1 LCARPKAALR
11 MGPSSNDNRNQPA
24 VISLCRLA
32 NEHSGLAGV
41 GFCYWT
47 GNRASRRKDG
57 AMFESIRRLLS
68 EDNFMPH
75 GMCYLWQPG
84 VLGLHVVSDALITLA
99 YFAISFML
107 AYFVHQRKD
116 LQFPWMFI
124 CFAVFIVACGGT
136 HLMEV
141 WVIWHPTYWLSGSI
155 KALTALASVPTA
167 ILLVKL
173 IPQVLQL
180 PSPSALRNSYAEL
193 EREIAERAR
202 AESAVRRLNERL
214 EERVAERTRELEAA
228 NRILR
233 ETRLAAMQQERLRAL
248 GQMASGIAHDIN
260 NALAPAALNS
270 RLLLERDGRLS
281 DDTRDCLADICR
293 SVGDVMHTVAR
304 LTDFYRAREPQF
316 LPAPVQLN
324 RLLHQVVDLTHA
336 RWHDMPQERGFVVN
350 IEMSVG
356 ADLPPILGV
365 ESEIRD
371 ALMNLIL
378 NAVDAMPEGGTLTLR
393 LYTVTQ
399 PSVELNESEE
409 HQETG
414 GRAGARPL
422 ARVRVDVCDT
432 GVGMTEEIQRK
443 CLQPLYTTKGERGT
457 GLGLAMV
464 YGMVQR
470 HRAEIEIQSEPRKGS
485 TMSLIFPVAA
495 ATSSSAAQHTTPLP
509 AAQSLRV
516 LVVDDDPG
524 VSKSLRRVLE
534 ADGHRVTVA
543 DGGQAG
549 IDTFVAAAQLG
560 EPFALVLADM
570 GMPYV
575 DGRKVAAAIK
585 TKSPI
590 TPIVLVTGWGQN
602 ISTPGELPLHV
613 DRVLGK
619 PPDVDELRRAIVELT
634 VEAAI

>member
-1 LCARPKAALR
+1 
-11 MGPSSNDNRNQPA
+11 
-24 VISLCRLA
+24 
-32 NEHSGLAGV
+32 
-41 GFCYWT
+41 
-47 GNRASRRKDG
+47 
-57 AMFESIRRLLS
+57 MFESIRRLLS

-84 VLGLHVVSDALITLA
+84 VLGLHVVSDTLITLA
-99 YFAISFML
+99 YFAISFTL
-107 AYFVHQRKD
+107 AHFVHKRKD
-116 LQFPWMFI
+116 LEFHWMFV
-124 CFAVFIVACGGT
+124 CFALFIVACGGT

-173 IPQVLQL
+173 IPQALQL
-180 PSPSALRNSYAEL
+180 PSPSVLRSSNAEL

-202 AESAVRRLNERL
+202 AESAIRRLNERL
-214 EERVAERTRELEAA
+214 EERVTERTRELEAA

-233 ETRLAAMQQERLRAL
+233 ETQLSAMQQERLRAL

-260 NALAPAALNS
+260 NALSPAALNS
-270 RLLLERDGRLS
+270 RLLLERDACLS
-281 DDTRDCLADICR
+281 DDTRECLADIHR
-293 SVGDVMHTVAR
+293 SVDDVMHTVAR

-324 RLLHQVVDLTHA
+324 RILEQVVDLTHA
-336 RWHDMPQERGFVVN
+336 RWSDMPQERGFVVN
-350 IEMSVG
+350 IEMSLG
-356 ADLPPILGV
+356 ADLPLILGV

-393 LYTVTQ
+393 SYTATQ
-399 PSVELNESEE
+399 SSVALQEAEE
-409 HQETG
+409 HHETG
-414 GRAGARPL
+414 QHAEVRPL
-422 ARVRVDVCDT
+422 TRVRVEVCDT
-432 GVGMTEEIQRK
+432 GIGMTEEIRRK
-443 CLQPLYTTKGERGT
+443 CLQPFYTTKGERGT

-470 HRAEIEIQSEPRKGS
+470 HRAEIEIQSEPHKGS

-495 ATSSSAAQHTTPLP
+495 ARSSSAVQYAALP
-509 AAQSLRV
+509 PPAQSLRI
-516 LVVDDDPG
+516 LVVDDDPR
-524 VSKSLRRVLE
+524 VSRSLRRILQ

-549 IDTFVAAAQLG
+549 IDTFVAAAQRG
-560 EPFALVLADM
+560 EPFALVLADI

-585 TKSPI
+585 AASPL
-590 TPIVLVTGWGQN
+590 TPIVLVTGWGQS
-602 ISTPGELPLHV
+602 ISTPHELPLHV
-613 DRVLGK
+613 DRLLGK
-619 PPDVDELRRAIVELT
+619 PPDIEELRRAIVELT
-634 VEAAI
+634 AEAAP